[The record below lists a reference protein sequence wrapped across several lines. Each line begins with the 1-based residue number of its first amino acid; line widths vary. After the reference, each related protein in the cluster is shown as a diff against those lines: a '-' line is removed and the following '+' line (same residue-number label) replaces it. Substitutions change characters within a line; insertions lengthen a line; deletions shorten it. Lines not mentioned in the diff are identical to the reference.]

1 MNSGKPL
8 LAIRTSSH
16 AFDAKGNVS
25 RSGGGVVAANVP
37 VSDQLAQWPE
47 FDKEV
52 LGGNYQGHYGHIQQG
67 TNIAIVPGMEGHPL
81 LKGVPLEGFTS
92 PSWLYINRPLLSDNL
107 QVLLSGS
114 IPGEPTQP
122 VLWINNREKGKVIYT
137 SLGHWDDWKIPSFK
151 NILSNA
157 VDILLKK

>member
-1 MNSGKPL
+1 
-8 LAIRTSSH
+8 
-16 AFDAKGNVS
+16 
-25 RSGGGVVAANVP
+25 
-37 VSDQLAQWPE
+37 
-47 FDKEV
+47 
-52 LGGNYQGHYGHIQQG
+52 
-67 TNIAIVPGMEGHPL
+67 MEGHPL